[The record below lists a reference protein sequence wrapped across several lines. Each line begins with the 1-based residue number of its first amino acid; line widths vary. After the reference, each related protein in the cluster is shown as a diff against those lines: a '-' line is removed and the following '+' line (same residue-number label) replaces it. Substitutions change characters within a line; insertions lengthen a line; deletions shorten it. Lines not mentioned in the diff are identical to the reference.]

1 MISSVALLGTVLPG
15 IFGVTLFLTGRYVR
29 KRAGFIATAVSASSF
44 FLILSMANPVAS
56 SPNSGQGSLAFVYPW
71 IGPVNISF
79 GLLIDTVSFPIGL
92 IIALVSTLSCLYSVR
107 YMDREANQAGYYAN
121 LLIFMTGMIGVVF
134 SSNLI
139 QFYLFWELMLI
150 PSCILIARWGK
161 SRRRLRIAFKYFI
174 FTHIGALLVL
184 LGILSIFS
192 YTMTFDLVEL
202 PSKLATIPPN
212 MTMMIFILLLLGFFV
227 KMAAFPLHTWL
238 PDTYSAAPIPVT
250 AMLSGAMAKCGAYGI
265 ARILLPMF
273 TQRMMQFSDWILIF
287 GIITMLYG
295 GLITFAQTDLNR
307 MLAYSSM
314 SQMGYIIFGFG
325 TATTLGIM
333 GSLLHIAN
341 HAVSKS
347 LLFLCAGTITQ
358 QTGTRDIRRLSGL
371 MSKMPATGFAL
382 LIGALSLAG
391 IPPLNGFWSEW
402 MIFGGGLSSGKIILT
417 FLGVAT
423 AMITPSYFIWFSRKI
438 LLGTSSRADITE
450 APRPLLLPILTLTSI
465 SIVLGIWPT
474 LLLEFIAPA
483 ARLLSLDH
491 P

>member
-1 MISSVALLGTVLPG
+1 MPG

-29 KRAGFIATAVSASSF
+29 KIAGFIATAVSASSF
-44 FLILSMANPVAS
+44 FLILSMANTVAS
-56 SPNSGQGSLAFVYPW
+56 SLNSGQGSLASVYPW
-71 IGPVNISF
+71 ISPVNISF

-92 IIALVSTLSCLYSVR
+92 IIAFVSTLSCLYSVR

-150 PSCILIARWGK
+150 PSSLLIARWGK
-161 SRRRLRIAFKYFI
+161 SRRRLRIALKYFI
-174 FTHIGALLVL
+174 FTHIGALLML

-202 PSKLATIPPN
+202 PSKLTTIPPN
-212 MTMMIFILLLLGFFV
+212 MTMMIFILLLLGFLV

-265 ARILLPMF
+265 ARILLPIF
-273 TQRMMQFSDWILIF
+273 TQRMIQFSDWIMII

-295 GLITFAQTDLNR
+295 GLITFAQTDFNR

-371 MSKMPATGFAL
+371 MSRMPATGFAF

-402 MIFGGGLSSGKIILT
+402 MIFGGGLSSGKTILT
-417 FLGVAT
+417 FLGVAA

-450 APRPLLLPILTLTSI
+450 APKSHLLPILTLTSI

-483 ARLLSLDH
+483 ARLLSLGY